1 MIKAFFDLRK
11 NYGFRWNMNLSHIL
25 TCLINFGADEAVVY
39 NERFFQKHLEK
50 HFDAVRKSGQKII
63 KKYELPSYPD
73 FIKRRRS
80 ENGSM
85 ASISAAQ
92 FRHCLI
98 SFLEVWTLS

>member
-63 KKYELPSYPD
+63 KKYEPTYLAKTRKNCLKYCLMIKIK
-73 FIKRRRS
+73 FIQSLTMTITVLYIK
-80 ENGSM
+80 
-85 ASISAAQ
+85 
-92 FRHCLI
+92 
-98 SFLEVWTLS
+98 